1 MTEKG
6 EPIIG
11 ATISVKEVPG
21 KGVITDL
28 DGHFKLTDV
37 VPGQTLS
44 ITYIGFKPYKQK
56 IEKSD
61 ERMRIVLKEDLG
73 DLNEVVVVGQGTQR
87 KISVTGAITNVDTKD
102 LHVPATSVSNM
113 LG

>member
-1 MTEKG
+1 MKQHILMTLMALCLSWLSAAAQGNLTVSGLVMTEKG
-6 EPIIG
+6 EPITG

-21 KGVITDL
+21 KGVITEL

-73 DLNEVVVVGQGTQR
+73 DLNEVVVVG
-87 KISVTGAITNVDTKD
+87 
-102 LHVPATSVSNM
+102 
-113 LG
+113 